1 MCYIQYLQGNHNLW
15 SLFLSTGI
23 CSYSYLL
30 FCCMEPVVQL
40 TRYFAVLRSTCKSSL
55 AMLGLF
61 FNLYIRIPEYLLLE
75 SDSCL
80 VGLGVISDGVE
91 SALVYK

>member
-1 MCYIQYLQGNHNLW
+1 MLYTIFAGEPQLVVTFLEHWY
-15 SLFLSTGI
+15 LFLLISFV
-23 CSYSYLL
+23 LL
-30 FCCMEPVVQL
+30 HGTSCTANPILCCAAVNLQIIPGYVRPILQL
-40 TRYFAVLRSTCKSSL
+40 VHT
-55 AMLGLF
+55 
-61 FNLYIRIPEYLLLE
+61 YLLLE